1 MTTLLAI
8 QSDNWCLMASDS
20 QTTSGHIAGDCSG
33 VGKICV
39 NGDFLIGTAGTLR
52 GSNIIQHTFIAPK
65 IGKIKNVDKFMVN
78 KFIPTLRNTFVT
90 AGYDMKDS
98 SEIASH
104 DNEFLV
110 AVGGVIYMIDE
121 VYGIERQTDRI
132 YTSGSGSHLAL
143 GAAYALGAHTLDSYD
158 EAVEVADKAIKTAIK
173 YDIFSSGK
181 VQVALQK
188 KNGDTWITHLDD

>member
-8 QSDNWCLMASDS
+8 QGDDWCLMASDS
-20 QTTSGHIAGDCSG
+20 QTTSGHLSGDCST

-39 NGDFLIGTAGTLR
+39 NGEFLIGTAGTLR
-52 GSNIIQHTFIAPK
+52 GANIIQHTFVAPK
-65 IGKIKNVDKFMVN
+65 IGKIKNIDKFMVN

-121 VYGIERQTDRI
+121 VYSIERQSDCI

-143 GAAYALGAHTLDSYD
+143 GAAYALGANTVESY
-158 EAVEVADKAIKTAIK
+158 EQAIEIADKAIKTAIK
-173 YDIFSSGK
+173 FDIFSSGK

-188 KNGDTWITHLDD
+188 NNGDTWITHLDD

>member
-8 QSDNWCLMASDS
+8 QHDDWCLMASDS
-20 QTTSGHIAGDCSG
+20 QTTSGNIAGDCST

-39 NGDFLIGTAGTLR
+39 NGDFLIGTAGTVR
-52 GSNIIQHTFIAPK
+52 GANIIQHTFVAPK

-78 KFIPTLRNTFVT
+78 KFIPILRNTFVT

-110 AVGGVIYMIDE
+110 AANGVIYLIDE
-121 VYGIERQTDRI
+121 VYGIERQADRI

-143 GAAYALGAHTLDSYD
+143 GAAHALGADTIETHEQAL
-158 EAVEVADKAIKTAIK
+158 EIADRAIKTAIK
-173 YDIFSSGK
+173 FDIFSSGK

-188 KNGDTWITHLDD
+188 RNGDTWITHLDD

>member
-1 MTTLLAI
+1 MTTLIAI
-8 QSDNWCLMASDS
+8 QHKNWCLMASDS
-20 QTTSGHIAGDCSG
+20 QTTAGNISADCSS

-39 NGDFLIGTAGTLR
+39 NGSFLIGTAGTLR
-52 GSNIIQHTFIAPK
+52 GANIVQHSFIAPRVAK
-65 IGKIKNVDKFMVN
+65 AKNYDRFMVN
-78 KFIPTLRNTFVT
+78 KFIPALRKAFIT

-110 AVGGVIYMIDE
+110 AVGGTIYMIDE
-121 VYGIERQTDRI
+121 VYGIERQADGI
-132 YTSGSGSHLAL
+132 YTSGSGAHLAL
-143 GAAYALGAHTLDSYD
+143 GAAHALGADTVDSHE
-158 EAVEVADKAIKTAIK
+158 EAIDIIDKAVKTAIK

-188 KNGDTWITHLDD
+188 KNGETWIAHLDD